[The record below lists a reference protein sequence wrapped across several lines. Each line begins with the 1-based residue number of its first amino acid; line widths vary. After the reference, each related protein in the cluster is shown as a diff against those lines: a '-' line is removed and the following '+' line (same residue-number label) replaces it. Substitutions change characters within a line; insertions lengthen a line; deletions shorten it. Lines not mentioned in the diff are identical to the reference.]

1 MVPVQNP
8 DMVRGQLMFVKPANM
23 DVGIREFSQSVYMLI
38 GSQRRST
45 RTCSPILQRYE
56 ETAGTDGAI

>member
-23 DVGIREFSQSVYMLI
+23 DVGIRECSQSVSMLI
-38 GSQRRST
+38 GSRRRSA
-45 RTCSPILQRYE
+45 RTCSPILQRHK
-56 ETAGTDGAI
+56 ETAGTDSAI